1 MGGMDPRPLTGE
13 PISVELLNTR
23 WMQDGEP
30 QDLLAAPGGLAVWLA
45 SPTVASELEE
55 HPVRA
60 DEETLAALLRARDG
74 LMELLNDPASTATAD
89 SVLARGRL
97 RLSASPGGPVERLEL
112 DDLAHYPAW
121 TAVRNY
127 LTLIGDRPDRLRRCA
142 HDACVLHFFDT
153 SKNGTR
159 RWCSMTLCGNRA
171 KASRHY
177 ARTRSE
183 QP

>member
-1 MGGMDPRPLTGE
+1 MDPRPLTGE

-23 WMQDGEP
+23 WMREGEL
-30 QDLLAAPGGLAVWLA
+30 QDLLASPEGLAIWLA
-45 SPTVASELEE
+45 SPTVAAELGE

-60 DEETLAALLRARDG
+60 DAPTLAALLRAREALTD
-74 LMELLNDPASTATAD
+74 LRRDPADTGRAD
-89 SVLARGRL
+89 AVLAHGRL
-97 RLSASPGGPVERLEL
+97 RLAASPAGPVERLEL
-112 DDLAHYPAW
+112 DDLACYPAW

-127 LTLIGDRPDRLRRCA
+127 LVLIGDRPDRLRQCA
-142 HDACVLHFFDT
+142 HEACVVHFFDT

-159 RWCSMTLCGNRA
+159 RWCSMTACGNRA